1 MPSMTIERPSPAAQA
16 RPGATPSLEAVRL
29 CKSFLS
35 GVVQVQVLQGLSVS
49 LYPGELSLISGPSG
63 CGKSTLLSLMSG
75 LQQPDSGQAL
85 ALGQDL
91 GRMRLRALE
100 KFRLR
105 YTGFVFQGFNLFPA
119 LTALEQ
125 VQLPLGYM
133 GLNSRETLRRAKIA
147 LDEVGLSHRSHM
159 RPAQLSG
166 GEKQR
171 VAIARAMAK
180 EPQLLFADEPTSALD
195 AESGQRVIDI
205 LHRAARNHGTTVLC
219 VSHDPR
225 LVRHADRVLGMEDG
239 AIRSDWRQSSPI
251 KE

>member
-1 MPSMTIERPSPAAQA
+1 MQAMTNERPHTPSAAN
-16 RPGATPSLEAVRL
+16 ATAPSLEAVRL
-29 CKSFLS
+29 EKSFVS
-35 GVVQVQVLQGLSVS
+35 GIVQVHVLQGLSVS
-49 LYPGELSLISGPSG
+49 LQPGELSLISGPSG

-75 LQQPDSGQAL
+75 LQKPDGGRAM

-91 GRMRLRALE
+91 AKMSIGALE

-105 YTGFVFQGFNLFPA
+105 HTGFVFQGFNLFPA

-133 GLNSRETLRRAKIA
+133 GLKNNETLRRAKDA

-171 VAIARAMAK
+171 VAIARAIAK
-180 EPQLLFADEPTSALD
+180 QPQLLFADEPTSALD
-195 AESGQRVIDI
+195 AESGQRVIDL
-205 LHRAARNHGTTVLC
+205 LHRAARSHGTTVLRG
-219 VSHDPR
+219 SHDPR
-225 LVRHADRVLGMEDG
+225 LVRQADRVLGMEDG
-239 AIRSDWRQSSPI
+239 AIRSDWRQNSPI